1 MEDLKDATTRRL
13 SIMQTVSAVLW
24 SFFGVRK
31 SQDHDRD
38 LAQLNPVVVII
49 TGVVAGILFVLL
61 LVMIVKMILN

>member
-49 TGVVAGILFVLL
+49 TGVAVGILFVLL
-61 LVMIVKMILN
+61 LVTIVKMILK

>member
-1 MEDLKDATTRRL
+1 MEDLKEAATRRL

-31 SQDHDRD
+31 GRDHDRD